1 MGIAEIELIAKKVA
15 METGVDHVVLRHA
28 PKHGAGGY
36 SIQPVDAPV
45 PESCTVHSTMIAEFD
60 LLDVAGGPAIRKPR

>member
-1 MGIAEIELIAKKVA
+1 MGIALFGGEPIPACGL
-15 METGVDHVVLRHA
+15 HVVLRHA